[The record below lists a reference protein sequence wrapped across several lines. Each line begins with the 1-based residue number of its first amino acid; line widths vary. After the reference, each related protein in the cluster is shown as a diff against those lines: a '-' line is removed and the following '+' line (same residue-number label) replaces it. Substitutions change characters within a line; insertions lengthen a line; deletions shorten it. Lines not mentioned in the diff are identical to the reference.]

1 MARFTLLLP
10 AFAAVSFMAPALLAP
25 ANAAN
30 LCSAPPLSCATTMPI
45 GGYCEC
51 TSRGMTQDG
60 TVVEAPVRGKRIN
73 STAGGCGAQPNAPG
87 CR

>member
-1 MARFTLLLP
+1 MARLTIML
-10 AFAAVSFMAPALLAP
+10 AALSFVGSAH
-25 ANAAN
+25 AAN
-30 LCSAPPLSCATTMPI
+30 MCSAPPLSCATTMPI

-60 TVVEAPVRGKRIN
+60 TVIEKPVRGKRVN
-73 STAGGCGAQPNAPG
+73 STAGGCGSQPNAAG

>member
-1 MARFTLLLP
+1 MARLPLILP
-10 AFAAVSFMAPALLAP
+10 AILALSCAAPSFAANM
-25 ANAAN
+25 
-30 LCSAPPLSCATTMPI
+30 CSAPPLSCATTMPI

-51 TSRGMTQDG
+51 TSRGETKDG
-60 TVVEAPVRGKRIN
+60 TVIDRPVRGKRVN